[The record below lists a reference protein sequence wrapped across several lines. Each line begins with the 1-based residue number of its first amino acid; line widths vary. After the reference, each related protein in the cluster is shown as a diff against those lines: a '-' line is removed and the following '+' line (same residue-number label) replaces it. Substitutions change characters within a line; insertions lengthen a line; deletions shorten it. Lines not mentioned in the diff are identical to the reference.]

1 MKNSPANI
9 VTVHK
14 FTNIYFFRH
23 PYSYSTVWIMKI
35 CYGVMAQI
43 THFRFLRIS
52 PLIFATVQKFALDY
66 LRDQQILTPPCEWG
80 LAVVVPLL
88 GKTLE
93 VEDSPGMVWFHIIFI
108 GKIIIINGWI
118 VVSFQI
124 NINALQ
130 YFRLMTIK
138 EIMTFLYQTICRQA
152 RNTVAQIS
160 YRPVPVYMNSLSA
173 CLFQL
178 SPSLTRYPRP
188 SRIQTLYVGYIT
200 SPHPPC

>member
-1 MKNSPANI
+1 MLCSNVIAAVDCSAELSSCQHSDFISCHSANSAIYLPQIKHRLAHFTGTGTHKNTTANI
-9 VTVHK
+9 SSPKQSCFLLNVHYK
-14 FTNIYFFRH
+14 
-23 PYSYSTVWIMKI
+23 
-35 CYGVMAQI
+35 
-43 THFRFLRIS
+43 
-52 PLIFATVQKFALDY
+52 
-66 LRDQQILTPPCEWG
+66 
-80 LAVVVPLL
+80 AV
-88 GKTLE
+88 
-93 VEDSPGMVWFHIIFI
+93 FHIIFI

-160 YRPVPVYMNSLSA
+160 YGPVPVYMNSLSA

-178 SPSLTRYPRP
+178 SPSLTRSLVPRA
-188 SRIQTLYVGYIT
+188 
-200 SPHPPC
+200 